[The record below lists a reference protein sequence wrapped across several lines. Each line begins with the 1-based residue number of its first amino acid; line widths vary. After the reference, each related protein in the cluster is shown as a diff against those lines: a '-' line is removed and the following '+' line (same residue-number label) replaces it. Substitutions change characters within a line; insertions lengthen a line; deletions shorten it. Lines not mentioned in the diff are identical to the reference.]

1 MNRRCWPW
9 SVVLIVAAAAAC
21 GSDDSPAA
29 LSSPGD
35 ACDGS
40 RPVVCGAVAKGSDRR
55 DVVLACK
62 SGAYETLLDC
72 KPGGNGLTNRCFAG
86 GNSTVVDC
94 FDEPS
99 AGKVTRCE
107 ASGRGTTVTY
117 GCSVGRR

>member
-1 MNRRCWPW
+1 MNRC
-9 SVVLIVAAAAAC
+9 VTLLLVFVLVAAC
-21 GSDDSPAA
+21 GGDDSSDA

-40 RPVVCGAVAKGSDRR
+40 RPLVCGSVAKGGTRR

-62 SGAYETLLDC
+62 GGTYASVLDC
-72 KPGGNGLTNRCFAG
+72 KPGGNGLTNRCFPG
-86 GNSTVVDC
+86 GNNTIVDC

-107 ASGRGTTVTY
+107 ASGSGSSVAY
-117 GCSVGRR
+117 GCSVGSR